1 MVKLPKGIAI
11 SSTFKKKINKKHSK
25 TAKRFYK
32 RQKYTTCTTREDNA
46 KKHEM
51 VSSNQT
57 DNYVTKHF
65 TKLRNKFLLSFFVVH
80 FAYTKNGN

>member
-1 MVKLPKGIAI
+1 MLYLLLLKKKKIKNIVKLPKDFI
-11 SSTFKKKINKKHSK
+11 KDK
-25 TAKRFYK
+25 
-32 RQKYTTCTTREDNA
+32 KYTTCTTREVNA
-46 KKHEM
+46 KKHEI
-51 VSSNQT
+51 VSSNQA